1 MIKSSTAR
9 IITKSKEFFSKYK
22 SLLTS
27 CHMEVY
33 PGSTFV
39 DADSKITNIPV
50 DLYVV
55 DNQTGNFPYEK
66 FIRKLNSD
74 HTRKFLIN
82 VGLEPPKT
90 IDIPLTVIQVN
101 PGTDHIPISLFIENA
116 DKLIKREKAQLELST
131 MLLHDVRSPLNSLI
145 GYLELLING
154 TFGCLNEGH
163 KNIIEKAIDMGDNA
177 LDLLEDLHDVFR
189 EEQETLILQ
198 QQAFNF
204 NKIIEAVLA
213 IVWVK
218 ADNKNIQ
225 IRKDISKDLP
235 EIHGDDFQIQRLLTN
250 LITNAIKYSPKNSR
264 IIIKARTENA
274 KFIKVS
280 VIDTG
285 QGVSDE
291 DLHHLFDKFF
301 RVKQKN
307 RFKKGYGLGLY
318 ICKIIITAHDG
329 KIWAE
334 NNELGGLTVHFTIP
348 YRK

>member
-9 IITKSKEFFSKYK
+9 IITKSKEFFVKYK
-22 SLLTS
+22 SLLNS
-27 CHMEVY
+27 CHLEVY
-33 PGSTFV
+33 PGSTFS
-39 DADSKITNIPV
+39 DLDSKITNVPV

-66 FIRKLNSD
+66 FIKNLNSD

-82 VGLEPPKT
+82 VGLEPPET
-90 IDIPLTVIQVN
+90 IKIPLPMIQVN
-101 PGTDHIPISLFIENA
+101 PGTDQIPITLFIENA

-154 TFGCLNEGH
+154 TFGSLNEGH

-198 QQAFNF
+198 QQTFNF
-204 NKIIEAVLA
+204 NKVLEAVLA

-225 IRKDISKDLP
+225 IRKDISKDFP
-235 EIHGDDFQIQRLLTN
+235 EIYGDDFQIQRLLTN
-250 LITNAIKYSPKNSR
+250 IITNAIKYSPKNSC
-264 IIIKARTENA
+264 IIIKAKQEDA

-285 QGVSDE
+285 QGVPDE

-307 RFKKGYGLGLY
+307 KFSKGYGLGLY

-334 NNELGGLTVHFTIP
+334 NNELGGLSVHFTVP
-348 YRK
+348 YMK